1 MRAPGEADFQIAAT
15 QNAGD
20 AQLCISN
27 DSDQLVLGCSAVGRL
42 LTDQFAEKCV
52 ALANRKFLDA
62 VMNAVKEIPCAE
74 SVENAEKH
82 LANEMKDFYNKGC
95 CIRLNYNP
103 LSHSIFQDALKLG
116 TGMQLRRR
124 QLYYF
129 TLQYGNDYCKPLR

>member
-1 MRAPGEADFQIAAT
+1 MCTRAPGEADFQIAAT

-42 LTDQFAEKCV
+42 LMDQFAEKCV
-52 ALANRKFLDA
+52 ALANRKFL
-62 VMNAVKEIPCAE
+62 NAVKKTPCAE
-74 SVENAEKH
+74 NAAER
-82 LANEMKDFYNKGC
+82 LATEMRNFHRDKC
-95 CIRLNYNP
+95 SIRLNYNP
-103 LSHSIFQDALKLG
+103 LSHSIFQDALELG

>member
-1 MRAPGEADFQIAAT
+1 MCMRAPGEADFQIAVT

-52 ALANRKFLDA
+52 ALANRKFLDD
-62 VMNAVKEIPCAE
+62 VKKMACAE
-74 SVENAEKH
+74 EAAGN
-82 LANEMKDFYNKGC
+82 LAKEMNNFYNKEC

-103 LSHSIFQDALKLG
+103 LSHSIFQDALELG

-129 TLQYGNDYCKPLR
+129 TLQYGNDYCKPLG